1 MAAPVLSRLSFNGEV
16 RAGRSIEAR
25 WICNHPM
32 ETGFRTGENGQILPR
47 NIVQL
52 FVCRYD
58 GVEVFRAEFHPAI
71 TANPYIAF
79 TTVATRT
86 GTLEFRWID
95 DRGAEVIER
104 AALIV
109 E

>member
-1 MAAPVLSRLSFNGEV
+1 MASALVKVPARARRGEI
-16 RAGRSIEAR
+16 IEITAMVA
-25 WICNHPM
+25 HPM
-32 ETGFRTGENGQILPR
+32 ETGFRTGENGQITAR
-47 NIVQL
+47 NIVQF

-58 GVEVFRAEFHPAI
+58 GVDVFRAEFFPAI

-79 TTVATRT
+79 TTIATRT

-95 DRGAEVIER
+95 DRGAEVVER
-104 AALIV
+104 AAIIV

>member
-1 MAAPVLSRLSFNGEV
+1 MAGALVKVQARARRGEV
-16 RAGRSIEAR
+16 IDITAMVA
-25 WICNHPM
+25 HPM

-104 AALIV
+104 AELIV

>member
-1 MAAPVLSRLSFNGEV
+1 MAGALVKVQARARRGEIIDITAMV
-16 RAGRSIEAR
+16 A
-25 WICNHPM
+25 HPM

-47 NIVQL
+47 HIMQF

-58 GVEVFRAEFHPAI
+58 GVEVFRAEFYPAI

-79 TTVATRT
+79 STIATRT
-86 GTLEFRWID
+86 GTLEFRWVD

-104 AALIV
+104 ATLIV

>member
-1 MAAPVLSRLSFNGEV
+1 MAGALVKVQARARRGEV
-16 RAGRSIEAR
+16 IDITAMVA
-25 WICNHPM
+25 HPM

-47 NIVQL
+47 HIVRF

-58 GVEVFRAEFHPAI
+58 DVEVFRAEFFPAI

-79 TTVATRT
+79 TTIATRT
-86 GTLEFRWID
+86 GTLEFRLID
-95 DRGAEVIER
+95 DRGVEVIER
-104 AALIV
+104 APLLV

>member
-1 MAAPVLSRLSFNGEV
+1 MAGALVKVQARARRGEV
-16 RAGRSIEAR
+16 IDITAMVA
-25 WICNHPM
+25 HPM

-104 AALIV
+104 APLIV

>member
-1 MAAPVLSRLSFNGEV
+1 MAGALVKVQARARRGEV
-16 RAGRSIEAR
+16 IDITAMVA
-25 WICNHPM
+25 HPM

-95 DRGAEVIER
+95 DRGVEVIER
-104 AALIV
+104 APLIV

>member
-1 MAAPVLSRLSFNGEV
+1 MAGALVKVQARARRGEIIDITAMV
-16 RAGRSIEAR
+16 A
-25 WICNHPM
+25 HPM
-32 ETGFRTGENGQILPR
+32 ETGFRTGEKGQILPR
-47 NIVQL
+47 HIVQF

-58 GVEVFRAEFHPAI
+58 GVEVFRAEFYPAI

-79 TTVATRT
+79 TTIATRT
-86 GTLEFRWID
+86 GTFEFRWVD

>member
-1 MAAPVLSRLSFNGEV
+1 MAGALVKVQARARRGEV
-16 RAGRSIEAR
+16 IDITAMVA
-25 WICNHPM
+25 HPM

>member
-1 MAAPVLSRLSFNGEV
+1 MAGALVKVQARARRGEV
-16 RAGRSIEAR
+16 IEISAM
-25 WICNHPM
+25 IAHPM

-47 NIVQL
+47 NIVQF

-58 GVEVFRAEFHPAI
+58 GVEVFRAEFYPAI

-79 TTVATRT
+79 TTIATRT

>member
-1 MAAPVLSRLSFNGEV
+1 MAGALVKVQARARRGEV
-16 RAGRSIEAR
+16 IDITAMVA
-25 WICNHPM
+25 HPM

-58 GVEVFRAEFHPAI
+58 GVEVFRAEFFPAI

-79 TTVATRT
+79 TTIATRT

-95 DRGAEVIER
+95 DRGVEVIER
-104 AALIV
+104 APLIV

>member
-1 MAAPVLSRLSFNGEV
+1 MTSALVKAPTRARRGEV
-16 RAGRSIEAR
+16 IEITAMVA
-25 WICNHPM
+25 HPM
-32 ETGFRTGENGQILPR
+32 ETGFRSGENGQILPR
-47 NIVQL
+47 NIEQS

-58 GVEVFRAEFHPAI
+58 GVEVFRAEFLPAI

-79 TTVATRT
+79 STIATRS

-95 DRGAEVIER
+95 DRGAEVLER
-104 AALIV
+104 AAIIV

>member
-1 MAAPVLSRLSFNGEV
+1 MAGALVKVQARARRGEV
-16 RAGRSIEAR
+16 IEISAMVA
-25 WICNHPM
+25 HPM

-47 NIVQL
+47 NIVQF

-58 GVEVFRAEFHPAI
+58 GVEVFRAEFYPAI

-79 TTVATRT
+79 TTIATRT

>member
-1 MAAPVLSRLSFNGEV
+1 MAGALVKVQARAKRGEV
-16 RAGRSIEAR
+16 IDITAMVA
-25 WICNHPM
+25 HPM

>member
-1 MAAPVLSRLSFNGEV
+1 MAGALVKVQARARRGEIIDITAMV
-16 RAGRSIEAR
+16 A
-25 WICNHPM
+25 HPM

-47 NIVQL
+47 HIMQF
-52 FVCRYD
+52 FVCLYD
-58 GVEVFRAEFHPAI
+58 GVEVFRAEFYPAI

-79 TTVATRT
+79 STIATRT
-86 GTLEFRWID
+86 GTLEFRWVD

-104 AALIV
+104 ATLIV

>member
-1 MAAPVLSRLSFNGEV
+1 MTSALVKAPTRARRGEV
-16 RAGRSIEAR
+16 IEITAMVA
-25 WICNHPM
+25 HPM
-32 ETGFRTGENGQILPR
+32 ETGFRSGENGQILPR
-47 NIVQL
+47 NIVQS

-58 GVEVFRAEFHPAI
+58 GVEVFRAEFFPAI

-79 TTVATRT
+79 STIATRS

-95 DRGAEVIER
+95 DRGAEVLER
-104 AALIV
+104 AAIIV

>member
-1 MAAPVLSRLSFNGEV
+1 MAGALVKVQARARRGEV
-16 RAGRSIEAR
+16 IDITAMVA
-25 WICNHPM
+25 HPM

-95 DRGAEVIER
+95 DRGVEVIER

>member
-1 MAAPVLSRLSFNGEV
+1 MAGALVKVQARARRGEV
-16 RAGRSIEAR
+16 INITAMVA
-25 WICNHPM
+25 HPM

>member
-1 MAAPVLSRLSFNGEV
+1 MAGALVKVQARARRGEV
-16 RAGRSIEAR
+16 IDITAMVA
-25 WICNHPM
+25 HPM

-47 NIVQL
+47 NIVGF

-58 GVEVFRAEFHPAI
+58 DVEVFRAEFFPAI

-79 TTVATRT
+79 TTIATRT

>member
-1 MAAPVLSRLSFNGEV
+1 MAGALVKVQARARRGEV
-16 RAGRSIEAR
+16 IDITAMVA
-25 WICNHPM
+25 HPM
-32 ETGFRTGENGQILPR
+32 ETGFRTGENGQILTR

>member
-1 MAAPVLSRLSFNGEV
+1 MAGALVKVQARARRGEIIDITAMV
-16 RAGRSIEAR
+16 A
-25 WICNHPM
+25 HPM

-47 NIVQL
+47 HIVQF

-58 GVEVFRAEFHPAI
+58 GVEVFRAEFYPAI

-79 TTVATRT
+79 STIATRT
-86 GTLEFRWID
+86 GTLEFRWVD
-95 DRGAEVIER
+95 DRGTEVIER

>member
-1 MAAPVLSRLSFNGEV
+1 MAGALVKVQARAKRGEIIDITAMV
-16 RAGRSIEAR
+16 A
-25 WICNHPM
+25 HPM

-47 NIVQL
+47 HIVQF

-58 GVEVFRAEFHPAI
+58 GVEVFRAEFYPAI

-79 TTVATRT
+79 STIATRT
-86 GTLEFRWID
+86 GTLEFRWVD